1 MVRINW
7 SKLALNVLKNIAD
20 FISKD
25 SKVYAKRHI
34 SRIILRTKIL
44 KKFPKAGKVTSEIA
58 EDCIRELVLGNYR
71 IIYEIISEMQVDILT
86 IHHSSRDLTK
96 TIINKQHK

>member
-7 SKLALNVLKNIAD
+7 SKLALNDLKNIAD

-34 SRIILRTKIL
+34 SRIILQTKIL
-44 KKFPKAGKVTSEIA
+44 KKYPKAGKITSEID
-58 EDCIRELVLGNYR
+58 EECVRELVFGNYR
-71 IIYEIISEMQVDILT
+71 IIYEIISDEQVDILT
-86 IHHSSRDLTK
+86 VHHSSRDLTK
-96 TIINKQHK
+96 TINK

>member
-7 SKLALNVLKNIAD
+7 SKLALTDLKNIAD

-34 SRIILRTKIL
+34 TRIILRTKIL
-44 KKFPKAGKVTSEIA
+44 KKYPKAGKITSEVG
-58 EDCIRELVLGNYR
+58 EECVRELVLGNYR
-71 IIYEIISEMQVDILT
+71 IIYEIISDVQVDILT
-86 IHHSSRDLTK
+86 IHHSSRDLSK
-96 TIINKQHK
+96 TIIK

>member
-7 SKLALNVLKNIAD
+7 SKLALNDLKNIAD

-44 KKFPKAGKVTSEIA
+44 KKYPKAEKITSEIG
-58 EDCIRELVLGNYR
+58 EECVRELVFGNYR
-71 IIYEIISEMQVDILT
+71 IIYEIISDEQVDILT
-86 IHHSSRDLTK
+86 VHHSSRDLTK
-96 TIINKQHK
+96 TINK